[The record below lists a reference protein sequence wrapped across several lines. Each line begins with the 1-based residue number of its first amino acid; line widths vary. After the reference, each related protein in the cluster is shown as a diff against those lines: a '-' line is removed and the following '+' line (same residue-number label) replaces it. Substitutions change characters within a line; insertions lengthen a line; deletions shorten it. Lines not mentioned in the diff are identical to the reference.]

1 MNVFDILSKVYG
13 ARGIPFPNKPLEGS
27 GSAIANGFKYKDNT
41 TELITDGL
49 GSYIKEYTDESLGQ
63 YVFMPVSID
72 GYKLSHPLI
81 IISGEKQI
89 IETDLVEVG
98 TVFEKVFTKP
108 YDITIITTLVG
119 VNKAWPQQQYNEIIN
134 LWKKDDVVT
143 VKSAI
148 TNPFLQPTNNM
159 LITKISLLENDGAES
174 VEIVQIDGR
183 SNVDFELIIE

>member
-1 MNVFDILSKVYG
+1 MSKTPHPRPLSNKLERGEIQKKDMINVFDILSKVYG

-27 GSAIANGFKYKDNT
+27 GSAISNGFEYKENT

-98 TVFEKVFTKP
+98 TVFEKVFTRP
-108 YDITIITTLVG
+108 YDITIITTIRSEERRVG
-119 VNKAWPQQQYNEIIN
+119 KECA
-134 LWKKDDVVT
+134 
-143 VKSAI
+143 
-148 TNPFLQPTNNM
+148 
-159 LITKISLLENDGAES
+159 
-174 VEIVQIDGR
+174 
-183 SNVDFELIIE
+183 